1 MVLFWKDDWNDA
13 ILQDKFSC
21 LYSYAKEEDISV
33 ADIYNSSNVSQIFH
47 LPLSPEAFN
56 QYQEIQVIIR
66 NLNITQQDNDI
77 WTFKWGDKYSSR
89 KYYKFVHRLID
100 PPTPFI
106 WIWKSKLWPK
116 LKVFVWLLLSDRLNT
131 RNMLKRRHLNI
142 GNNFSCA
149 LCNMGEEETLEH
161 LFFRYPFSISCWS
174 SLNIT
179 WSADPGRFDMLSQ
192 AKSNFQESL
201 FFEIFTIGAWG
212 IWKERNNLIFKGIA
226 ISRDSWKARV
236 TSDLQLLR
244 FKVNQNLENTI
255 SLFIDR
261 LS

>member
-1 MVLFWKDDWNDA
+1 MKLSPIFRGIASCQVNNGNMVLFWKDDWNNT
-13 ILQDKFSC
+13 ILQDKFPC

-33 ADIYNSSNVSQIFH
+33 ADICYSNNISEIFH
-47 LPLSPEAFN
+47 LPLSPEAFS
-56 QYQEIQVIIR
+56 QYQEVQVIIQ

-100 PPTPFI
+100 PPTPFT

-149 LCNMGEEETLEH
+149 LCNAGEEETLDH
-161 LFFRYPFSISCWS
+161 LFFHCPFSTYCWS

-179 WSADPGRFDMLSQ
+179 WSADQERFDMF
-192 AKSNFQESL
+192 KSSKIKLPGKLNF
-201 FFEIFTIGAWG
+201 
-212 IWKERNNLIFKGIA
+212 
-226 ISRDSWKARV
+226 
-236 TSDLQLLR
+236 LR
-244 FKVNQNLENTI
+244 F
-255 SLFIDR
+255 SL
-261 LS
+261 